1 MYVLEEDEKIPQKLE
16 VKKKTKEGIL
26 YVEYELQNKI
36 SFLSIKK
43 DLRENPS
50 YNWRILMDEGRED
63 GVWTEFV
70 IVYVNE
76 NMIAVDITSKEEE
89 FKESCCN
96 ITKEEFRHRMKKTG
110 VEFFV
115 YKIVKKEMKRS
126 TNLKNSIKD
135 AILKSR
141 EK

>member
-26 YVEYELQNKI
+26 YVEYELQNKV

-96 ITKEEFRHRMKKTG
+96 ITKEEFRRRMKKTG

>member
-1 MYVLEEDEKIPQKLE
+1 MYILEEDEKIPQKLE

-26 YVEYELQNKI
+26 YVEYELQNKV

-96 ITKEEFRHRMKKTG
+96 ITKEEFRRRMKKMG